1 MKLRIRVWRTRALG
15 WFAFCSVHGDLT
27 GWIPAPTFTE
37 ALAAANAHARTH
49 RRTDIASFLALR
61 DDHPPS
67 DRRWDTPLSHDLPEP
82 PC

>member
-1 MKLRIRVWRTRALG
+1 MKPRIRVGCAPYG
-15 WFAFCSVHGDLT
+15 WWAMCHEHNVLYAGRSWPD
-27 GWIPAPTFTE
+27 

-61 DDHPPS
+61 DDHPH